1 MPPRGRKRKSA
12 ESVASDIDA
21 PSMNTA
27 AMTMTTTT
35 TVATGQKVA
44 TKTEESPS
52 KRRKVGVTIAQK
64 QALIDNLQLE
74 VTERARK
81 LRAQYNLQAQGL
93 RTRIEIRVNRIPM
106 ALRKLKMGDLLL
118 KHSTEQQKPTASKQT
133 TTTTRVPPPVP
144 EKDYKLARSVVSR
157 AESPRAAHAAV
168 NRPLKRLSDQ
178 LASGD
183 KENQNAHLD
192 NPKKRQRGGANLP
205 GASGTQPGQVL
216 SPASSNSRLNPR
228 DRERAA
234 AAAPPSSPAKSFIAR
249 PMSPTK
255 QASATNLISSMVEK
269 ARATRA
275 ATTRKPTTSST
286 ASSAAGGA
294 TATAAR
300 TRGRGA
306 ATATAAPASRSTA
319 AATAR
324 NARRISGISES
335 SEASTST
342 VVRKVGRPAAGTTA
356 STARKVTGTTAA
368 AAAKKTVMS
377 SIKKGVTSAT
387 TKRAASA
394 KTAAST
400 ATASATTRSGRVLRK
415 RD

>member
-1 MPPRGRKRKSA
+1 MPPRGRKRKSD
-12 ESVASDIDA
+12 ESVASDAVDA
-21 PSMNTA
+21 PNMNMATI
-27 AMTMTTTT
+27 TTTT
-35 TVATGQKVA
+35 TVAKGQKVA
-44 TKTEESPS
+44 TKTDECPR
-52 KRRKVGVTIAQK
+52 KRIKASVTIAQK
-64 QALIDNLQLE
+64 QALVDNLQLE

-118 KHSTEQQKPTASKQT
+118 KHSTDQQKPIAPKQT
-133 TTTTRVPPPVP
+133 RAPPPVP
-144 EKDYKLARSVVSR
+144 EKDFNPARSVVSR
-157 AESPRAAHAAV
+157 AESPRAAQSAV
-168 NRPLKRLSDQ
+168 NRSLKRLSDQ

-192 NPKKRQRGGANLP
+192 NPKKRQRGGAMP

-228 DRERAA
+228 DRERKAP
-234 AAAPPSSPAKSFIAR
+234 APPSPAKSFIAR

-286 ASSAAGGA
+286 ASSAAGGT

-300 TRGRGA
+300 TRGRG
-306 ATATAAPASRSTA
+306 TAAAPASRSTA
-319 AATAR
+319 AAAAR

-335 SEASTST
+335 SDASTST
-342 VVRKVGRPAAGTTA
+342 VVRKVGRPAGATAA

-368 AAAKKTVMS
+368 ASTKKTVMS

-387 TKRAASA
+387 TKRAPAA
-394 KTAAST
+394 KTAAT
-400 ATASATTRSGRVLRK
+400 TTTVSATTRSGRVLRK

>member
-1 MPPRGRKRKSA
+1 M
-12 ESVASDIDA
+12 
-21 PSMNTA
+21 
-27 AMTMTTTT
+27 
-35 TVATGQKVA
+35 GQKVP
-44 TKTEESPS
+44 TKTEDSPS
-52 KRRKVGVTIAQK
+52 KRRKVGVTLAQK

-118 KHSTEQQKPTASKQT
+118 KHSTDQQRPIAPKQT
-133 TTTTRVPPPVP
+133 TTMTAAAAAAARTTTRVPPPVP
-144 EKDYKLARSVVSR
+144 EKDFDAARSVVSH
-157 AESPRAAHAAV
+157 AESTRTAHTTV
-168 NRPLKRLSDQ
+168 SRPLKRLSDQ

-183 KENQNAHLD
+183 KENQNAHYE

-205 GASGTQPGQVL
+205 GASGTQPVQVL
-216 SPASSNSRLNPR
+216 SPASSNSRVNPR

-234 AAAPPSSPAKSFIAR
+234 PAPQSPFKSSIAR

-255 QASATNLISSMVEK
+255 QTSTTNIISSMVEK
-269 ARATRA
+269 ARASRTA
-275 ATTRKPTTSST
+275 NTRKPTTSST
-286 ASSAAGGA
+286 ASSAAGGT

-306 ATATAAPASRSTA
+306 AAKTKTATTTATAPATATATTTVATAASRSTT

-324 NARRISGISES
+324 HVRSISGTSES
-335 SEASTST
+335 SDGSTST
-342 VVRKVGRPAAGTTA
+342 VVRKAGRPAAGTAA
-356 STARKVTGTTAA
+356 STARKATAGTTAA
-368 AAAKKTVMS
+368 TSTRKTVMS

-387 TKRAASA
+387 TKRAAVA
-394 KTAAST
+394 KTAQST
-400 ATASATTRSGRVLRK
+400 ATTSATTRSGRVLRK

>member
-1 MPPRGRKRKSA
+1 MPPRGRKRKSDQ
-12 ESVASDIDA
+12 SVASEVDDA
-21 PSMNTA
+21 ANMIATTTA
-27 AMTMTTTT
+27 TTTT
-35 TVATGQKVA
+35 TTTMA
-44 TKTEESPS
+44 TKTEETSS
-52 KRRKVGVTIAQK
+52 KRQKVGVTIAQK

-106 ALRKLKMGDLLL
+106 ALRKLKMADLLL
-118 KHSTEQQKPTASKQT
+118 KHSTDQQKPIAPKQT
-133 TTTTRVPPPVP
+133 TAASRAPPPVP
-144 EKDYKLARSVVSR
+144 EKDFNPARSVVSR
-157 AESPRAAHAAV
+157 AESPRAAQAAV

-183 KENQNAHLD
+183 KENQNTHLD
-192 NPKKRQRGGANLP
+192 SPKKRQRGAP
-205 GASGTQPGQVL
+205 GTSHGTQPGQVL
-216 SPASSNSRLNPR
+216 SPASSNSRMNPR
-228 DRERAA
+228 DRERGAP
-234 AAAPPSSPAKSFIAR
+234 APPSPAKSFIAR

-306 ATATAAPASRSTA
+306 ASKTTAAPASRSA
-319 AATAR
+319 AAAAAR

-335 SEASTST
+335 SDASTST

-356 STARKVTGTTAA
+356 ATARKVTGATAA
-368 AAAKKTVMS
+368 TTKKTVMS
-377 SIKKGVTSAT
+377 SIKKGVASAT
-387 TKRAASA
+387 TKRAPASKA
-394 KTAAST
+394 TAATST
-400 ATASATTRSGRVLRK
+400 TSATTRSGRVLRK

>member
-1 MPPRGRKRKSA
+1 MPPRGRKRKSD
-12 ESVASDIDA
+12 ESVASDIVDA

-27 AMTMTTTT
+27 TMTTTT

-118 KHSTEQQKPTASKQT
+118 KHSTEQKKPIAPKQT
-133 TTTTRVPPPVP
+133 TTTTRIPPPVP
-144 EKDYKLARSVVSR
+144 EKDFNPARSVVSR
-157 AESPRAAHAAV
+157 TESPRAV

-192 NPKKRQRGGANLP
+192 NPKKRQRAGANLP

-216 SPASSNSRLNPR
+216 SPASSNSRMNPR
-228 DRERAA
+228 DRERGAP
-234 AAAPPSSPAKSFIAR
+234 APPSPAKSFIAR

-255 QASATNLISSMVEK
+255 QASTTNLISSMVEK

-286 ASSAAGGA
+286 ASSAAGGP

-306 ATATAAPASRSTA
+306 ATTTAAPASRSTA
-319 AATAR
+319 AAAAR

-335 SEASTST
+335 SDASTST

-356 STARKVTGTTAA
+356 STARKATGTTAA
-368 AAAKKTVMS
+368 AAAKRTVMS

-387 TKRAASA
+387 TKRAAA
-394 KTAAST
+394 TKTATST
-400 ATASATTRSGRVLRK
+400 ATATTTTRSGRVLRK